1 MIVEARLDIRAS
13 RWRKKAALKRRSAV
27 MRKKQRAT
35 ADSLMGA
42 RFREL
47 RNRLRPDLASAQEF
61 GDALR
66 VTAQTV
72 RNWEH
77 GRHIPV
83 PQQRAVCKLLGCAPA
98 DLWSPP
104 GEMTLREAR
113 ETIQDA
119 AETLQEA
126 RQVMEQISQKM
137 EQMRQEMQEAEEQSW
152 QEIQEVRELYK
163 MIVAK
168 LMSMI
173 SVADVVPHGVET
185 VQEWIRT
192 AEINGY
198 KESVGLG
205 SLATGRAWRAY
216 FMRDVAADF
225 LRDVAKVVMPHWPGN
240 DNGDNGDGGNG
251 GQGAA

>member
-163 MIVAK
+163 MI
-168 LMSMI
+168 
-173 SVADVVPHGVET
+173 
-185 VQEWIRT
+185 
-192 AEINGY
+192 
-198 KESVGLG
+198 
-205 SLATGRAWRAY
+205 
-216 FMRDVAADF
+216 
-225 LRDVAKVVMPHWPGN
+225 
-240 DNGDNGDGGNG
+240 
-251 GQGAA
+251 